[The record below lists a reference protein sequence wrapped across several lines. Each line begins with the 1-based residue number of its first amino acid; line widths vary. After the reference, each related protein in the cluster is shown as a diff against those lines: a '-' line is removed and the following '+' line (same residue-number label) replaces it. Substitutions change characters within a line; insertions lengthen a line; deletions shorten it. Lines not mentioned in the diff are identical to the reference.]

1 MEINNTKLRVLS
13 KVVATGAD
21 TEKKISALTTAEIF
35 QIIEV
40 QKIPAKEMGLI
51 LELQNAI
58 KNRGVIAFLTGG
70 KDKEE
75 PRKEAAKH
83 ANDDR
88 QLGDSSVTREIPN
101 AIGAPRI
108 N

>member
-1 MEINNTKLRVLS
+1 MEINSTKLRVLS

-58 KNRGVIAFLTGG
+58 KNRGVIAFLTDG

-75 PRKEAAKH
+75 KK
-83 ANDDR
+83 N
-88 QLGDSSVTREIPN
+88 VTAGNSTSQPGNREPVRATGIHQ
-101 AIGAPRI
+101 
-108 N
+108 